1 MIEKESNKE
10 SREISKSES
19 KVAVSEFVCPI
30 DEKKF
35 DTLTALQAH
44 FEAEHPMKVAEQIY
58 GREVYPL
65 PGAKEAAFIYADEE
79 KCTGCG
85 LCTYACSMKH
95 FGVINKDASNIQ
107 VRQPQIPVP
116 KGIPVVCSQC
126 QVDERE
132 CEKACTTIPKSIT
145 YDTKTMHMVINKE
158 TCTGCLLCQ
167 EACNAGAVRFNAV
180 VSDIP
185 FVCDL
190 CDTEN
195 TGNRDPECIKIC
207 PYSALSF
214 RDMYP
219 HHWHRRSIVEKAE
232 MLAQRIYPI
241 TKESFCFPDRDW

>member
-1 MIEKESNKE
+1 MTREEKKKESG
-10 SREISKSES
+10 EISRHEFTVTVS
-19 KVAVSEFVCPI
+19 KFVCPI
-30 DEKKF
+30 DEKEF

-44 FEAEHPMKVAEQIY
+44 FEAEHPMEAVEQVY

-65 PGAKEAAFIYADEE
+65 PSAKVAAFIWVEEE
-79 KCTGCG
+79 KCTGCA

-126 QVDERE
+126 EADERE
-132 CEKACTTIPKSIT
+132 CEKACPTTPKSIT
-145 YDTKTMHMVINKE
+145 YDKRTMHMVINKE
-158 TCTGCLLCQ
+158 TCVGCLLCQ
-167 EACNAGAVRFNAV
+167 EACNAGAVRFNAA
-180 VSDIP
+180 VSDMP

-195 TGNRDPECIKIC
+195 TGNRNPECIKVC
-207 PYSALSF
+207 PFSAISF
-214 RDMYP
+214 RDKGA
-219 HHWHRRSIVEKAE
+219 HHWHRRSIMEKAN

-241 TKESFCFPDRDW
+241 TKESLCFPDRNW